1 MIGSLE
7 ANDRQ
12 FRCALRSWRVQLC
25 TPWKSSTQ
33 FFENFSRVSSEATR
47 LLVSA
52 KSRLEKKPPMYD
64 WLPNSRVTRTTPSTA
79 RVLYGPALNLCP
91 GLRSSMTRVASV
103 HLSDFP
109 AIQVP
114 NWVSSRLRGHKKVP

>member
-1 MIGSLE
+1 MIGSFE

-12 FRCALRSWRVQLC
+12 FRSALRSCRVQLC
-25 TPWKSSTQ
+25 TAWKSTTQ

-64 WLPNSRVTRTTPSTA
+64 WLPHSRVTRTTPSTP
-79 RVLYGPALNLCP
+79 RVFYGPTVNRFP
-91 GLRSSMTRVASV
+91 GLRSSITQVASV
-103 HLSDFP
+103 HFRAFSY
-109 AIQVP
+109 
-114 NWVSSRLRGHKKVP
+114 